1 MPIFL
6 GGVMVKY
13 RYILLLVQVMSLVCL
28 ADSDVEQKL
37 QKVIE
42 RHNTAEFGLVYDFTV
57 PGKTTRI
64 KFTTVVPSTLPD
76 RQKITVQYRPRPSKV
91 FDKNGNRYAEFVF
104 VKPES
109 QFRVEINLK
118 AEMYRYDLSTAQRRE
133 KKRLSKGPAF
143 VDFLKEEKYVEKN
156 NPRIQQIAEDI
167 TGENE
172 SEVVEKI
179 YNYVIDNM
187 EYGGY
192 KSEPAGASQ
201 ALAQCEGDCTEYTH
215 LFVAICRAKNI
226 PAKVISG
233 YITKFDVTPRHN
245 WAEVYLK
252 EYGWVPFDPT
262 LGDDENP
269 SVRMRAFRTLEPIY
283 ISRTHFINDEALN
296 GQLYYWFEYVGD
308 KVEVQSSIEFKKSSI
323 RGHVS
328 F

>member
-13 RYILLLVQVMSLVCL
+13 RYVLLLVQVIGLVCL

-37 QKVIE
+37 QKAIE
-42 RHNTAEFGLVYDFTV
+42 RHNTAEFGLVYEFTV
-57 PGKTTRI
+57 QGETAKI
-64 KFTTVVPSTLPD
+64 KFTTVVPRTLPD

-109 QFRVEINLK
+109 QFKVEINLK

-133 KKRLSKGPAF
+133 KKRLSKGLAF
-143 VDFLKEEKYVEKN
+143 ADFLKEEKYVEKN
-156 NPRIQQIAEDI
+156 DARIQQIAEGI

-192 KSEPAGASQ
+192 KPKPAGATK
-201 ALAQCEGDCTEYTH
+201 ALAQRKGDCTEYTH

-262 LGDDENP
+262 FGDDKSP
-269 SVRMRAFRTLEPIY
+269 SVRMKVFRTLEPIY
-283 ISRTHFINDEALN
+283 ISRTHFINDETLN
-296 GQLYYWFEYVGD
+296 GELYYWFEYVGD
-308 KVEVQSSIEFKKSSI
+308 KVKVQSSIEFKKSSL
-323 RGHVS
+323 
-328 F
+328 